1 MLATAAGSRG
11 YAAEALAALIDGAL
25 RVLPIDMIWAQYRE
39 ANAAVARLFD
49 VLGFSVAD
57 GWHPDGA
64 KRGRCIR
71 IMRRSTWRKQSDQ
84 LGDHSMSKII
94 GFLENAGRDAAM
106 RHATREQ
113 LLQMMGRDEIAPEV
127 RSATAQ
133 TERSVLD
140 SLLGV
145 RETMYC
151 ENQRISP
158 PKKAPAKQTP
168 SKKAPAKKPPAKKR

>member
-1 MLATAAGSRG
+1 
-11 YAAEALAALIDGAL
+11 
-25 RVLPIDMIWAQYRE
+25 
-39 ANAAVARLFD
+39 
-49 VLGFSVAD
+49 
-57 GWHPDGA
+57 
-64 KRGRCIR
+64 
-71 IMRRSTWRKQSDQ
+71 
-84 LGDHSMSKII
+84 MSKII